1 LKIYEQIA
9 SGIPLVAT
17 DIYSHT
23 QVLDTRTAFL
33 VKPEPEDMARG
44 ILEAL
49 DINGNRQFVVEN
61 AKKLYERRYSRAVY
75 QGKMRNLLKLLS

>member
-1 LKIYEQIA
+1 
-9 SGIPLVAT
+9 
-17 DIYSHT
+17 
-23 QVLDTRTAFL
+23 

-49 DINGNRQFVVEN
+49 DHNGNRQFVVEN

-75 QGKMRNLLKLLS
+75 QEKMKNLLKLLS